1 MAMMPSGE
9 LSAPSTERNMTSS
22 GEYGRTVA
30 ASIVG
35 SKRFFGK
42 IAYRQ
47 PRTVRGRSAH
57 RRSAL
62 PMHKGCSWTAERLG
76 RDRQRSEGSRKLCTG
91 PPLLGAAETWPSV
104 S

>member
-47 PRTVRGRSAH
+47 PRTVRGMTGRVSGVVAGTAKDCPGLPDARSL
-57 RRSAL
+57 SANEHFCL
-62 PMHKGCSWTAERLG
+62 QTLCSGDFASRLAG
-76 RDRQRSEGSRKLCTG
+76 R
-91 PPLLGAAETWPSV
+91 
-104 S
+104 